1 MPSALGRDGLVA
13 AVILCLVLLPRIALA
28 QQGKATEFTSAI
40 FQSEVYLPDFVANDK
55 GFAAQHGL
63 DMKFVTPQSGVAA
76 AQLMLAG
83 AVKGWATDPLI
94 ILTAASKGNNVKL
107 AGIATPMMAYTVMV
121 SKTGDW
127 PAEGS
132 SFADR
137 IKALKGKRIGVSG
150 IGAGTD
156 HALILMLQAVGLS
169 EKDVTRIGIGEQQ
182 AAIGQLSGGAI
193 DAFVSFSLSGNA
205 IIQQQTGAR
214 RYVATFDPDAPQGI
228 RELPFTCF
236 AVAGDFAAKNQET
249 VANWLAAEADAI
261 AWIRANPDGAAE
273 VLNAHVFNGQQLEL
287 AKKIIPQMIKIYF
300 EGTPPGFKVY
310 RKTFD
315 LLAKA
320 GQDLG
325 SFPSGS
331 TPKYEDTVI
340 PGAQSAN

>member
-1 MPSALGRDGLVA
+1 MPSALRMAGLIA
-13 AVILCLVLLPRIALA
+13 AAASCLVLSRPAPA
-28 QQGKATEFTSAI
+28 QDAKVTEFASAV
-40 FQSEVYLPDFVANDK
+40 FQSEVYLPDFVAKDK
-55 GFAAQHGL
+55 GFAAKHGL
-63 DMKFVTPQSGVAA
+63 DLKFVTPQSGVAA

-83 AVKGWATDPLI
+83 AVQGWGTDPLI

-107 AGIATPMMAYTVMV
+107 AGIATPVMAYTVMV
-121 SKTGDW
+121 SKTGEW

-214 RYVATFDPDAPQGI
+214 RYVATFDADVPQSI
-228 RELPFTCF
+228 RDLPFTCF
-236 AVAGDFAAKNQET
+236 AVAGDFAAKNPKT
-249 VANWLAAEADAI
+249 VADWLAAEADAI

-273 VLNAHVFNGQQLEL
+273 VLNAHVFNGQQLDL
-287 AKKIIPQMIKIYF
+287 AKKIIPEMIKIYF
-300 EGTPPGFKVY
+300 EGTPPAFTVY

-320 GQDLG
+320 GEQLG

-331 TPKYEDTVI
+331 TPTYGDTVI
-340 PGAQSAN
+340 TASQSAN